1 MVFLCKNI
9 INKQK
14 VLPTSDTSK
23 KARISFRGDITTK
36 EKKDLPIYAK
46 ALYILIGNV
55 LGAFVSILG
64 IALLSSDTMDTV
76 LTNLDEGYKA
86 DNKAIKELKTKK
98 KERKK
103 ITSSSY
109 FF

>member
-86 DNKAIKELKTKK
+86 DNKNQRVKNKEKRKK
-98 KERKK
+98 KK
-103 ITSSSY
+103 
-109 FF
+109 